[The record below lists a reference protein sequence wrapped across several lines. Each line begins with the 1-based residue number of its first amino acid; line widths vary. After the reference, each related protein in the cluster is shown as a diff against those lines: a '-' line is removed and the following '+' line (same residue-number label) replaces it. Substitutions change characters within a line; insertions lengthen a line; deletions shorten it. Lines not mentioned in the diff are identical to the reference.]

1 MTDEER
7 RKIRKYDEIAQ
18 RVRDCEEACET
29 ELHSLWSK
37 QEETKIAYK
46 DIRDIVLETDDRKE

>member
-1 MTDEER
+1 MTEAEIV
-7 RKIRKYDEIAQ
+7 KIRKYDEIAK
-18 RVRDCEEACET
+18 RVRDCEDACET

-46 DIRDIVLETDDRKE
+46 DIRDIVLED